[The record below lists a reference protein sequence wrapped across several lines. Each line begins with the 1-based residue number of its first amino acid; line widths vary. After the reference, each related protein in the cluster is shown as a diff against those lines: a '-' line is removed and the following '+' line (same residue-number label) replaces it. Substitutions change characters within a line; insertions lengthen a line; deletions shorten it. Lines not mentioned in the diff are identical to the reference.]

1 MVFRPEV
8 FVSATPKELDAY
20 RDVVKATL
28 REIGAHPVEH
38 TDLNISYGPL
48 DGVLKQAIGQCDVVI
63 HLTGF
68 AFGVEPPDRNHGAV
82 RRSVAHYEYDV
93 GKSLNREVL
102 SFVARPST
110 PVTPT
115 PREDDDARM
124 HQADHRR
131 VIERNGEHW
140 TFAGAEELAELIRS
154 LRPRIMVRRRFIRMP
169 FPARGKQLF
178 GRERLLGGV
187 QEAVERTKLV
197 VLEPP
202 AQFATSSASAGKTAL
217 AVEAAWRLYES
228 GHYDFAF
235 WVPAVSGADLESEL
249 VALTHADALAL
260 VKDEIAGHRV
270 RLHAMRD
277 WFRAE
282 AHAGRFLL
290 ILDGV
295 DHEVTWLA
303 IEAMLPWLERGTVI
317 ITTRLPR
324 EIRGAEHLEVG
335 AISTDACI
343 ALVASRLYGREPGE
357 AEARVLEQLANVL
370 GHQPFALQLAAR
382 TIADARQTPA
392 QYLATLTGEA
402 DVSPTDRTPRVSR
415 WLPMLAQVV
424 LQSVA
429 RLEPVSRGIL
439 HMLVCLAPQPSG
451 VPQAIFASR
460 IDTSETRN
468 ALAHLEKVGLI
479 TFADE
484 GQTILVHRLVR
495 EIVHDR
501 LSPEEMAR
509 ALDTARSL
517 IEAALE
523 RTERSP
529 GGAVVRTRL
538 VGHCRVLLGQLN
550 GHPLEAHAGRLA
562 RDVANWLRD
571 TGRATAAEHFQRRAL
586 AIAERG
592 CEPGHPDLIPELRL
606 LAGILQDGRR
616 FAEAAE
622 LRRRAL
628 AILEKQRGPRSS
640 ELVGELFG
648 LASCLRAAG
657 RLHEAEPVL
666 RRALEIEEQISGR
679 MHARTAIA
687 AHTLGSLLEVLHRP
701 EEAAP
706 YYRRALEID
715 EQLQHCPPA
724 RLAARLHHVAAVVA
738 ACGQRNEAILMHE
751 RALNYD
757 EQAFGPKHPELVAP
771 LKQLASLFEQEGRH
785 AEAAALLRRVLE
797 IEDRAEGTSP
807 IELASTL
814 TSLAHTVAPGE
825 AEALCR
831 RALALLDD
839 KSNWHPLARAL
850 RWECEK
856 LLERGWRA

>member
-1 MVFRPEV
+1 MVFRPQV
-8 FVSATPKELDAY
+8 FVSATSKELDAY

-38 TDLNISYGPL
+38 TDLEVSYGPL
-48 DGVLKQAIGQCDVVI
+48 DGVLKVAIGRCDVVL

-68 AFGVEPPDRNHGAV
+68 AFGAEPPDRNHGAV
-82 RRSVAHYEYDV
+82 RRSIAHYEYDV

-102 SFVARPST
+102 SFVARPGT
-110 PVTPT
+110 PVSAGSG
-115 PREDDDARM
+115 DDDEARM
-124 HQADHRR
+124 LQMDHRR

-140 TFAGAEELAELIRS
+140 SFAGPEELADLIRS
-154 LRPRIMVRRRFIRMP
+154 LRPRIMVRRRFIRLP

-178 GRERLLGGV
+178 GRERLLGVV
-187 QEAVERTKLV
+187 QEAVERTNLV
-197 VLEPP
+197 ILEPP

-217 AVEAAWRLYES
+217 AVEAAWRLYEA

-260 VKDEIAGHRV
+260 VKDEVAGHRA
-270 RLHAMRD
+270 RLQAMRD

-282 AHAGRFLL
+282 THAGRFLL

-295 DHEVTWLA
+295 DQEVTWLA
-303 IEAMLPWLERGTVI
+303 VEAMLPWFDRGTVM

-324 EIRGAEHLEVG
+324 DIRGAEHIDVG

-343 ALVASRLYGREPGE
+343 ALLATRIHGREPSE
-357 AEARVLEQLANVL
+357 AEARMLEPVVNVL
-370 GHQPFALQLAAR
+370 GHQPFALHLAAR
-382 TIADARQTPA
+382 TMADARQTPA
-392 QYLATLTGEA
+392 QYLAALAGETE
-402 DVSPTDRTPRVSR
+402 VSPTDRMPRVNR
-415 WLPMLAQVV
+415 WLPVMAQVIR
-424 LQSVA
+424 QSVG
-429 RLEPVSRGIL
+429 RLEPMARSLL

-460 IDTSETRN
+460 IDTTETRH

-479 TFADE
+479 AFAEE
-484 GQTILVHRLVR
+484 GQTLFVHRLVR

-501 LSPEEMAR
+501 LAPEEMAR
-509 ALDTARSL
+509 ALDLARSL
-517 IEAALE
+517 VEAALE
-523 RTERSP
+523 RMERSP
-529 GGAVVRTRL
+529 GAAVLRTKL

-550 GHPLEAHAGRLA
+550 GHPLEAQAGRLA
-562 RDVANWLRD
+562 HGVATWLRD

-592 CEPGHPDLIPELRL
+592 CQPGHPDLIPELRQ
-606 LAGILQDGRR
+606 LAAILQDERR
-616 FAEAAE
+616 FGDAAE
-622 LRRRAL
+622 FRRRAI
-628 AILEKQRGPRSS
+628 AILEKQRGAATS

-657 RLHEAEPVL
+657 RLNEAEPVL
-666 RRALEIEEQISGR
+666 RRALELEEQVSGR

-687 AHTLGSLLEVLHRP
+687 AHMLGSLLEVLHRP

-724 RLAARLHHVAAVVA
+724 RLASRLHHLAAVVA
-738 ACGQRNEAILMHE
+738 ACGQHLEAIVLHE
-751 RALNYD
+751 RGLNFD
-757 EQAFGPKHPELVAP
+757 EQAFGARHPELIAP
-771 LKQLASLFEQEGRH
+771 LKQLASLFELDGRQ

-825 AEALCR
+825 AEPLCR

-839 KSNWHPLARAL
+839 QANWHPLARAL

-856 LLERGWRA
+856 LLNRAP

>member
-20 RDVVKATL
+20 RDVAKATL

-38 TDLNISYGPL
+38 TELDVSYGPL
-48 DGVLKQAIGQCDVVI
+48 DGVLKVAIGRCDVVI

-68 AFGVEPPDRNHGAV
+68 AFGAEPPDRNHGAV
-82 RRSVAHYEYDV
+82 RRSIAHYEYDV

-102 SFVARPST
+102 SFVARAGT
-110 PVTPT
+110 PVGAA
-115 PREDDDARM
+115 PREDDEARM
-124 HQADHRR
+124 LQLDHRR
-131 VIERNGEHW
+131 VIERDGEHW
-140 TFAGAEELAELIRS
+140 SFAGPEELAELIRS

-178 GRERLLGGV
+178 GRERLLSEV
-187 QEAVERTKLV
+187 QEAVERTNIV

-217 AVEAAWRLYES
+217 AVEAAWRLYEA

-260 VKDEIAGHRV
+260 VKDEVAGHRV
-270 RLHAMRD
+270 RLQAMRD
-277 WFRAE
+277 WFRAD

-295 DHEVTWLA
+295 DQEVTWLA
-303 IEAMLPWLERGTVI
+303 VEAMLPWFERGTVI

-324 EIRGAEHLEVG
+324 DIRGAEHLDVG
-335 AISTDACI
+335 AISSDACV
-343 ALVASRLYGREPGE
+343 ALLATRLYGREPSE
-357 AEARVLEQLANVL
+357 PETRVLEQLANVL
-370 GHQPFALQLAAR
+370 GHQPFALHLAAR
-382 TIADARQTPA
+382 TMVDARQTPA
-392 QYLATLTGEA
+392 QYLAALAGETE
-402 DVSPTDRTPRVSR
+402 VSPTDRMPRVNR
-415 WLPMLAQVV
+415 WLPVLAQIVR
-424 LQSVA
+424 QSVG
-429 RLEPVSRGIL
+429 RLEPMARGLL

-460 IDTSETRN
+460 ADTSETRHG
-468 ALAHLEKVGLI
+468 LAHLEKVGLI
-479 TFADE
+479 VFADE

-509 ALDTARSL
+509 ALDMARSL

-529 GGAVVRTRL
+529 GAAVVRTRL

-562 RDVANWLRD
+562 RGVAIWLRD

-592 CEPGHPDLIPELRL
+592 CQPGHPDLIPELRL
-606 LAGILQDGRR
+606 LAAILQDARR
-616 FAEAAE
+616 FTEAAE
-622 LRRRAL
+622 LRGRAIT
-628 AILEKQRGPRSS
+628 ILEKQRGARSS

-657 RLHEAEPVL
+657 RLNEAEPVL
-666 RRALEIEEQISGR
+666 RRALELEEQVSGR

-701 EEAAP
+701 AEAAP

-715 EQLQHCPPA
+715 EQLPHCPPA
-724 RLAARLHHVAAVVA
+724 RLASRLHHVAAVVA
-738 ACGQRNEAILMHE
+738 ACGQPHEAIVLHE
-751 RALNYD
+751 RALKFD
-757 EQAFGPKHPELVAP
+757 EQAFGAKHPELIAP
-771 LKQLASLFEQEGRH
+771 LKQLASLFELEGRL
-785 AEAAALLRRVLE
+785 AEAAVLLRRVLE
-797 IEDRAEGTSP
+797 IEDGTGGTSP

-814 TSLAHTVAPGE
+814 TSLAHTVPLGE
-825 AEALCR
+825 AEPLCR

-839 KSNWHPLARAL
+839 KANWHPLARAL

-856 LLERGWRA
+856 LIERGQ